1 MCNGSEIVSKSNVT
15 YLGLTLD
22 PPLIGES
29 IAGKVLDKCACK
41 LKFLYRKTKLF
52 DFSVKK

>member
-22 PPLIGES
+22 QSLIGES
-29 IAGKVLDKCACK
+29 IAAKVSDKCACK
-41 LKFLYRKTKLF
+41 LKFLYRKTKLL
-52 DFSVKK
+52 DFL